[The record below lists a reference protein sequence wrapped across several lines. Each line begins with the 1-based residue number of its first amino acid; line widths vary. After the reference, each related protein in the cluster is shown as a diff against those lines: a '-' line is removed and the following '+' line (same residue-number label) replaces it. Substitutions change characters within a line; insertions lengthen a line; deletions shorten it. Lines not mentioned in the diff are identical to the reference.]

1 MKKTLLVLAAMFVL
15 TLTACK
21 DNSATQTEQ
30 TADSAAVTTEA
41 TAEQVDPLKMPS
53 PTGEAEKDAKACV
66 DYLVASINA
75 ANVTDEA
82 GMKDLDAKMNE
93 VQKVF
98 EDFYKDKP
106 EAKKAFD
113 EAGKKL
119 ATEIDLESLIANKV
133 KQALG
138 DQLKN
143 APEET
148 KKAIDEAVKDA
159 AKEAKDGIK
168 DAVK

>member
-21 DNSATQTEQ
+21 DTATQTEQ

-41 TAEQVDPLKMPS
+41 TAEQVDPLKMPT

-106 EAKKAFD
+106 EAQKAFD

-119 ATEIDLESLIANKV
+119 ATEIDLESLIANKM